1 MIVLRDKR
9 YSTLNLTGELRMNE
23 LPKGRPLRFITEDSE
38 SDENEEEETL
48 GENDNTCFS

>member
-1 MIVLRDKR
+1 MIILRNKK
-9 YSTLNLTGELRMNE
+9 YSALNLTGELRMNE

-38 SDENEEEETL
+38 SSEDEKEDTL

>member
-1 MIVLRDKR
+1 MIILRDKR

-23 LPKGRPLRFITEDSE
+23 LPKGRPLRFIMKDSE
-38 SDENEEEETL
+38 SDENEEETL